1 MSSDTQSVALVV
13 ARHGETVWNTE
24 SRIQG
29 HIDTDLS
36 PRGLAQAQALANRLR
51 DEPIA
56 AVYSS
61 DLKRALDTAAVLA
74 HIRGLDLHTDARL
87 RERSFGLFEG
97 STYLEAQANWP
108 REWALWSRRDP
119 AHAVPGGE
127 STFQVRDRV
136 QAFLASVLQ
145 RHAGQCVACV
155 THGGILDLLYRL
167 AMGVA
172 WETPRAQRIPNAA
185 INRLHLAWA
194 DGTHSKVS
202 LRVEVWADEGHLQDA
217 RDELR

>member
-1 MSSDTQSVALVV
+1 MSGATPSVTLVI

-36 PRGLAQAQALANRLR
+36 DRGREQADALARCLAP
-51 DEPIA
+51 EPIA
-56 AVYSS
+56 ALYAS
-61 DLKRALDTAAVLA
+61 DLRRAQATADPLARRLGLALVLD
-74 HIRGLDLHTDARL
+74 GRL

-97 STYLEAQANWP
+97 STYTEAQATWP

-119 AHAVPGGE
+119 SHAVPGGE

-136 QAFLASVLQ
+136 TSFLDDLLH

-167 AMGVA
+167 AQGIA

-185 INRLHLAWA
+185 INRLQLSRSGGGRIALAV
-194 DGTHSKVS
+194 HQ
-202 LRVEVWADEGHLQDA
+202 WADEAHLQDA